1 MTMWMLYFIG
11 YLALG
16 VLYMAFVFPKR
27 YEPDRLDL
35 LLWPVAALIRKSL
48 ELSLR
53 ARRKRTQT
61 PGEYVSILGIAPDF
75 TDGMDSVQYIKE
87 RWKGGER

>member
-1 MTMWMLYFIG
+1 VTMWMLYFIG

-16 VLYMAFVFPKR
+16 VLYLAFVLPKR

-61 PGEYVSILGIAPDF
+61 PGEYVSIMGIAPDF
-75 TDGMDSVQYIKE
+75 TDGE
-87 RWKGGER
+87 ENLRGGLRWT